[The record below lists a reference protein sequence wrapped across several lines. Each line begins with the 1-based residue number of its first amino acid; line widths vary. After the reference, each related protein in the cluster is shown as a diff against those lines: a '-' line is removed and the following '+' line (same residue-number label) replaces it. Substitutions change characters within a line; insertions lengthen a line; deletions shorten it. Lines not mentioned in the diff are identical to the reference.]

1 MVNSKT
7 GASRENGELSDN
19 DKSVLDGKGGRGIN
33 REGESRDHKKVST
46 MAII

>member
-19 DKSVLDGKGGRGIN
+19 DKSVIDGKGGRRKY
-33 REGESRDHKKVST
+33 REGESKDHKKVST

>member
-19 DKSVLDGKGGRGIN
+19 DKSVLDGKG
-33 REGESRDHKKVST
+33 EGDKQRR
-46 MAII
+46 